1 MTMERK
7 EENMDNNLYEKL
19 VNLKAYL
26 RELGS
31 VMVAFSGGVD
41 STFLLRV
48 AHETLGEK
56 CVAVTASSVFVP
68 DRDVEEAKAFAQQE
82 GVRHIIKNFDV
93 LALDGIRMN
102 PEDRCYRCK
111 HALFSQFKEL
121 AGQNGLNF
129 VVDGSNRDDD
139 GDYRPGRRALQEL
152 AIKSP
157 LYHAGMGKQDIRSLS
172 EEMGLPTWNKPSFA
186 CLASRFV
193 YGEELS
199 AEKLLE
205 VNRAEEYLM
214 SKGVRQFRVR
224 RHGNLARIELL
235 PDEIGR
241 FMEPEIRREIVAA
254 FQKIGFDYVTMDM
267 QGYRTGSMNESLKI
281 GGK

>member
-1 MTMERK
+1 MK
-7 EENMDNNLYEKL
+7 NDLNDKL
-19 VNLKAYL
+19 MKLKAYL
-26 RELGS
+26 QELGS

-48 AHETLGEK
+48 AHETLGDK
-56 CVAVTASSVFVP
+56 CAAVTAASVFVP
-68 DRDVEEAKAFAQQE
+68 GRDVEEAKAFAEKE
-82 GVRHIIKNFDV
+82 GVRHVIETFDV
-93 LALDGIRMN
+93 LAIEGIRMN

-111 HALFSQFKEL
+111 YALFHQFKEL
-121 AGQNGLNF
+121 AEQNGLAY

-139 GDYRPGRRALQEL
+139 GDYRPGRRALGEL

-157 LYHAGMGKQDIRSLS
+157 LHYAGMTKQDIRQLS

-199 AEKLLE
+199 AEKLAE

-224 RHGNLARIELL
+224 RHGSLARIELL
-235 PDEIGR
+235 PEEISR
-241 FMEPEIRREIVAA
+241 FMEPELRREIAAA
-254 FQKIGFDYVTMDM
+254 FQEIGFDYVTMDL
-267 QGYRTGSMNESLKI
+267 QGYRTGSMNESLKV